1 MSKRYKVYTWL
12 GEDYEFEVVE
22 KSRDTVVL
30 KSTRTGRLYRVKV
43 EYPGDKRVVCDVNG
57 VKHTAYISIG
67 EGVFIDYEKVPV
79 SRVTSY
85 SVAVS
90 RVEEKKPARKPV
102 EAPGIIT
109 APITG
114 RVVEVKVPVGA
125 SVKEGDVLLLMES
138 MKMVIEVKSPYS
150 GVVEEIYVE
159 KNKPVNKG
167 EPLLKV
173 KLRG

>member
-1 MSKRYKVYTWL
+1 MSTGF
-12 GEDYEFEVVE
+12 GEELEFEVIE

-30 KSTRTGRLYRVKV
+30 RSVKTGRLYRIRV
-43 EYPGDKRVVCDVNG
+43 ENPSDRKIIVDING
-57 VKHTAYISIG
+57 ARHAAYISETDG
-67 EGVFIDYEKVPV
+67 LYLDFEKVPV
-79 SRVTSY
+79 IRVTSQ

-90 RVEEKKPARKPV
+90 KIEEKRVVKKPV
-102 EAPGIIT
+102 EAPGIVP

-114 RVVEVKVPVGA
+114 RVVEIRVTPGITVR
-125 SVKEGDVLLLMES
+125 EGDVLLLMES

-167 EPLLKV
+167 EPLLKI
-173 KLRG
+173 KPT